1 MVGGLVMRTL
11 VYKPNM
17 NNLKGKVGKS
27 VLEQIRSSK
36 KPSLDS
42 VKKEADEC
50 IARILANRENEK
62 SD

>member
-1 MVGGLVMRTL
+1 MVGGVLMKTM
-11 VYKPNM
+11 YKPNM

-27 VLEQIRSSK
+27 VLQQIRTSK

-50 IARILANRENEK
+50 IARILANRKNEK